1 MDKMFTK
8 AAKLLP
14 PNIQKIYGGDGGQ
27 WVGLK
32 AKFPFFFFEC
42 TGAWL
47 GGCFDWV
54 DGVGGCFDWVDGV
67 GGFFVGGFGGGGA
80 LCLQVRVHSYM
91 HVCRFVCIHTCTH
104 THTCVCVCVL
114 SKL

>member
-32 AKFPFFFFEC
+32 AIYCFLRVVC
-42 TGAWL
+42 GRVV
-47 GGCFDWV
+47 GCEEVVGWV
-54 DGVGGCFDWVDGV
+54 DWWGGWGLMCAG
-67 GGFFVGGFGGGGA
+67 
-80 LCLQVRVHSYM
+80 
-91 HVCRFVCIHTCTH
+91 
-104 THTCVCVCVL
+104 
-114 SKL
+114 

>member
-32 AKFPFFFFEC
+32 AIFLFC
-42 TGAWL
+42 VCGR
-47 GGCFDWV
+47 V
-54 DGVGGCFDWVDGV
+54 VGP
-67 GGFFVGGFGGGGA
+67 
-80 LCLQVRVHSYM
+80 
-91 HVCRFVCIHTCTH
+91 HVCWLMCIHTCTH
-104 THTCVCVCVL
+104 THTHVCVCRCNVCVYQSFFL
-114 SKL
+114 YLFFIFFNV